1 MNVWTFTFHESCAGC
16 AVVVVVEVSAVE
28 VHQAVVSQLLSIAET
43 LQDGV
48 HETLE
53 TIENKES

>member
-1 MNVWTFTFHESCAGC
+1 M
-16 AVVVVVEVSAVE
+16 E

-48 HETLE
+48 HETLGMIQNE
-53 TIENKES
+53 AS

>member
-1 MNVWTFTFHESCAGC
+1 M
-16 AVVVVVEVSAVE
+16 E

-53 TIENKES
+53 IITNKES